1 MSVVFLLLGL
11 IIGIASTF
19 LVLRSK
25 MNSTESIN
33 VEKESILE
41 KESTNLKAELKDE
54 RSKVLNLSS
63 KLSSTE
69 TQISNLEEKLKTQR
83 SEFEDLNQKFSKE
96 FQVLANNILEE
107 KSKKFTDQNKQNLND
122 ILVPLKEKIVQFEK
136 KVEDNSKE
144 STARHA
150 SLKEQLSQLR
160 DLNQKITKE
169 AENLTKA
176 LKGDTKAQ
184 GNWGEFIL
192 ESILEKSGLEKG
204 REYFTQESY
213 TQEGRRYRP
222 DVIVKLPDSKS
233 VIIDSKVSLIAYER
247 YVGLEEGVSKEQELK
262 SHLLSIRKH
271 LKDLSEK
278 EYQSLEEVGS
288 LDFILMFIPIEPAF
302 SLAVQN
308 DSSLFNDAY
317 SKNIVIV
324 SPSTLIATLRTIAN
338 IWKQEYQN
346 RNALEIARQ
355 SGALY
360 DKFVGFTEDLK
371 KIGSHLDIAQRTYQD
386 AGKKL
391 YTGSGNIVKRIQ
403 NIKKLGASTEKTI
416 DQKLLDRAEE

>member
-1 MSVVFLLLGL
+1 
-11 IIGIASTF
+11 
-19 LVLRSK
+19 